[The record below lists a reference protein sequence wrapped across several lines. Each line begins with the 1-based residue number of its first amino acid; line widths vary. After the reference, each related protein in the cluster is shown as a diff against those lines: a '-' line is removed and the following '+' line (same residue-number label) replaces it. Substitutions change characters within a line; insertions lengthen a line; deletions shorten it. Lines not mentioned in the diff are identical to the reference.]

1 MKGAP
6 RTMRGAPFV
15 SFATLGV
22 PQPHRRSTDGGRHPR
37 PGFRSASEWIRSSA
51 LRPTYEPRPAQ
62 GWFISKGET
71 REGGQPMPWV
81 SFETSKLS
89 TNDAQALEP
98 MRGVLRRENAA
109 PGNRKPDGAK
119 AR

>member
-1 MKGAP
+1 
-6 RTMRGAPFV
+6 
-15 SFATLGV
+15 
-22 PQPHRRSTDGGRHPR
+22 
-37 PGFRSASEWIRSSA
+37 
-51 LRPTYEPRPAQ
+51 
-62 GWFISKGET
+62 
-71 REGGQPMPWV
+71 MPWV